1 MTKFVVLYHA
11 PQSAQAAMD
20 NNDPAAAAE
29 GMKLWTDW
37 AARAGEH
44 LADMGA
50 PLGNG
55 QEITT
60 MGDNEAKS
68 TVGGYSILEA
78 DSLNDAVSL
87 MNGHPHLMLPGASI
101 EVFEALAIPGM

>member
-1 MTKFVVLYHA
+1 MAKFVVLYNA
-11 PQSAQAAMD
+11 PQSAEATMD

-37 AARAGEH
+37 AGRTGEH

-55 QEITT
+55 QEITPA
-60 MGDNEAKS
+60 GVSAADAN
-68 TVGGYSILEA
+68 VGGYSLLEA
-78 DSLNDAVSL
+78 DSVEQAVAL
-87 MNGHPHLMLPGASI
+87 MDGHPHLMMPGATI
-101 EVFEALAIPGM
+101 QVFQALDIPGM